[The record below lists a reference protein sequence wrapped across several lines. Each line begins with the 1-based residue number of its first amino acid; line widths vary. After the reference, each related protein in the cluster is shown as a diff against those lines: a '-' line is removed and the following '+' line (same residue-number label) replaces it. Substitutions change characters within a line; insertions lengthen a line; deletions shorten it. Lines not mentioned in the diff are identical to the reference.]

1 MDLLYG
7 FLIGFSLG
15 IIPGPVFFM
24 LLQTTL
30 NKGRKA
36 GLSIALGINVADF
49 TSISICILGAAAF
62 FKDSTNNFLIGLA
75 GAGLLIALGTKHIIR
90 PGSSTIPLQSNAV
103 GYMGHFAKGFLIN
116 FVNPFTVAVWLT
128 FVAGAGDKFG
138 YDGNKIYIFFGLV
151 ISGAITSDLLKVFL
165 ADKLKAFLD
174 DKKLKLIF
182 RAIGFILIVFG
193 LRILYHIFT
202 QTA

>member
-15 IIPGPVFFM
+15 VIPGPVFFM

-36 GLSIALGINVADF
+36 GLSIALGINTADL

-62 FKDSTNNFLIGLA
+62 FKDSTNNFYIGLA
-75 GAGLLIALGTKHIIR
+75 GGGLLLALGTKHIIR
-90 PGSSTIPLQSNAV
+90 PGRSTLPFKSNAV
-103 GYMGHFAKGFLIN
+103 GYMGHFTKGFLIN

-128 FVAGAGDKFG
+128 FVAGAGEKFG
-138 YDGNKIYIFFGLV
+138 YGNKIYVFFCLV
-151 ISGAITSDLLKVFL
+151 LLGAFTSDMIKVLL

-174 DKKLKLIF
+174 DQKLKLIF
-182 RAIGFILIVFG
+182 RGIGVILIGFG
-193 LRILYHIFT
+193 LRILYHIFY
-202 QTA
+202 QTP